1 LESTGS
7 LKSNSSLP
15 LKTILSFFIL
25 FSTLHSKSFI
35 INSLC
40 YALEEGGAG
49 ISVENRTISQE
60 TSFIRTY
67 DSETIYHLDA
77 WQNATN
83 VGKFSLWLDWANA
96 HNDEGINRLGRGF
109 FSLRGFRLS
118 DSTLDGLVGDTT
130 TRLTNLPE
138 KFSNAAYPDV
148 YLRGLQTDLFSGWG
162 EGHVFGGKVARLN
175 GLLGEIYAPT
185 DESFYGFRGNFRP
198 IPSLLLG
205 TGFIRTQDEV
215 DNADRPVT
223 QSNNLFLV
231 DSEWEFYKRMKLV
244 GEFSRSD
251 YRGEPGVETQSDY
264 ALRIGPILTTE
275 KIKFESNFRR
285 IGTFYRSVNEATQA
299 VKDQQGFFSLAEY
312 RPWKE
317 LTLFGNADLF
327 HDNVANIPDRNTTDT
342 QRGMLGVSFFSAKY
356 PSFYLTFDV
365 TDRKSRSDFPF
376 PQKNLTSTVLSEVRY
391 QYGDL
396 NPYARYRR
404 AEFKDDITPVNE
416 YIQNVITL
424 GLRKDLKPGSIAYV
438 EGELDQKEFQ
448 VNGKDTRISGK
459 IGLIYY
465 YSQKFSC
472 WGEVTYSRLQE
483 NSEIARRNLIEGF
496 LGFNY
501 QLPWGIQLYGDFR
514 YDKNLNLSTDEL
526 KAQGYQITIRVI
538 KRFKWG
544 SPEKIAGLRP
554 EVETKGTGVVEG
566 VVFNDINRNGVQ
578 DKGEEGI
585 KDVTIRL
592 EDGSTVKTDEKG
604 YYQFGRV
611 EAGSHLVTLDG
622 RRIPA
627 DYSMICP
634 EKVKVDVKFR
644 KTVQVHFQLIA
655 AGRIEGRIINDAN
668 GNGKFDPDEKGIPDV
683 LVLLEPGGNN
693 AYTDEDGKFT
703 FENVIPGEYTLKLDP
718 ATLPE
723 DAVLTSPAELKSQL
737 PVGAEIKDMNFLIHV
752 KPRPI
757 SIGPPKK

>member
-1 LESTGS
+1 
-7 LKSNSSLP
+7 
-15 LKTILSFFIL
+15 
-25 FSTLHSKSFI
+25 
-35 INSLC
+35 
-40 YALEEGGAG
+40 
-49 ISVENRTISQE
+49 
-60 TSFIRTY
+60 
-67 DSETIYHLDA
+67 
-77 WQNATN
+77 
-83 VGKFSLWLDWANA
+83 
-96 HNDEGINRLGRGF
+96 
-109 FSLRGFRLS
+109 
-118 DSTLDGLVGDTT
+118 
-130 TRLTNLPE
+130 
-138 KFSNAAYPDV
+138 
-148 YLRGLQTDLFSGWG
+148 
-162 EGHVFGGKVARLN
+162 
-175 GLLGEIYAPT
+175 
-185 DESFYGFRGNFRP
+185 
-198 IPSLLLG
+198 
-205 TGFIRTQDEV
+205 
-215 DNADRPVT
+215 
-223 QSNNLFLV
+223 
-231 DSEWEFYKRMKLV
+231 
-244 GEFSRSD
+244 
-251 YRGEPGVETQSDY
+251 
-264 ALRIGPILTTE
+264 
-275 KIKFESNFRR
+275 
-285 IGTFYRSVNEATQA
+285 
-299 VKDQQGFFSLAEY
+299 
-312 RPWKE
+312 
-317 LTLFGNADLF
+317 
-327 HDNVANIPDRNTTDT
+327 
-342 QRGMLGVSFFSAKY
+342 
-356 PSFYLTFDV
+356 
-365 TDRKSRSDFPF
+365 
-376 PQKNLTSTVLSEVRY
+376 
-391 QYGDL
+391 
-396 NPYARYRR
+396 
-404 AEFKDDITPVNE
+404 
-416 YIQNVITL
+416 
-424 GLRKDLKPGSIAYV
+424 
-438 EGELDQKEFQ
+438 
-448 VNGKDTRISGK
+448 
-459 IGLIYY
+459 
-465 YSQKFSC
+465 
-472 WGEVTYSRLQE
+472 
-483 NSEIARRNLIEGF
+483 